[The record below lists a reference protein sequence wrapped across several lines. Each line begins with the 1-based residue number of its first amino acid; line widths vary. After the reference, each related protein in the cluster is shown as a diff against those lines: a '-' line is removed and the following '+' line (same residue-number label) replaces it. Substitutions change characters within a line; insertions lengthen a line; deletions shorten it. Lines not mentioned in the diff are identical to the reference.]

1 MIAKPC
7 DMPATCAFRRERD
20 GFYHWDSFEV
30 PLNRADLGITQIYLG
45 IFTYPPAWIKWML
58 VLRTKIVSL
67 FGIGG
72 PTLARIKGTVRK
84 DKYAIGEKIGLF
96 TLYEQREDE
105 IIAGGD
111 DKRLD
116 FRVSLQKLT
125 DARVTRVVL
134 TTVIT
139 THNFFGKFY
148 LFVILPF
155 HRLGVKSLMS
165 NAVAARRL

>member
-1 MIAKPC
+1 MIAKQC
-7 DMPATCAFRRERD
+7 DMPATCAFRRERGD
-20 GFYHWDSFEV
+20 FYHWDSFEV
-30 PLNRADLGITQIYLG
+30 PLNRTDLNITRIYLG
-45 IFTYPPAWIKWML
+45 IFTHAPAWMKWML

-72 PTLARIKGTVRK
+72 PTLARIKDMVRK
-84 DKYAIGEKIGLF
+84 DKYAIGERIGLF
-96 TLYEQREDE
+96 TLYDQSEDE

-111 DKRLD
+111 DKHLD

-125 DARVTRVVL
+125 DACVTRVVL
-134 TTVIT
+134 TTVLT

-155 HRLGVKSLMS
+155 HRLGVKTLMS
-165 NAVAARRL
+165 DAVAAQRL